1 MNVNV
6 NVNQRPDT
14 PNQSAML
21 SCWKFRRLSQRD
33 RLYTTGIKSI
43 PLYLHLF
50 PRKKEERKEI
60 PNVCRHD
67 HPVLY
72 LIQYSWGFQ
81 FCSELSWVH
90 QTDDRSIIPSVW
102 NLQFPTDRTDTDVN
116 IPSCLPGIDP
126 ILISGWPSS
135 LWLSCHS
142 VLWCCRQFNLPSQ
155 ECECSEFSLPAID
168 KSISILI
175 KLGIWVGPLC

>member
-1 MNVNV
+1 MLIKGQTHQTSQLCSAVGNFEDSHSETGYTQLES
-6 NVNQRPDT
+6 NQY
-14 PNQSAML
+14 L
-21 SCWKFRRLSQRD
+21 STSTFFLER
-33 RLYTTGIKSI
+33 
-43 PLYLHLF
+43 
-50 PRKKEERKEI
+50 RKKERKYQMSAVMII
-60 PNVCRHD
+60 PS
-67 HPVLY
+67 Y
-72 LIQYSWGFQ
+72 TWYSWGFQ

>member
-6 NVNQRPDT
+6 NVNQSPDT

-21 SCWKFRRLSQRD
+21 SCWKFRRLSQLD

-72 LIQYSWGFQ
+72 LIQ
-81 FCSELSWVH
+81 L
-90 QTDDRSIIPSVW
+90 R
-102 NLQFPTDRTDTDVN
+102 
-116 IPSCLPGIDP
+116 
-126 ILISGWPSS
+126 
-135 LWLSCHS
+135 
-142 VLWCCRQFNLPSQ
+142 
-155 ECECSEFSLPAID
+155 
-168 KSISILI
+168 ISILFWI
-175 KLGIWVGPLC
+175 ELSSSDRWQVNNSQCLELAVSHRSYRYWCEYSILPARYRPNFNIWVAELTVTELSQCALVLQTIQPAQPGMWMFGVLTPSDR